1 MAKGKTK
8 ARLPKRVAG
17 IRIPKAVRRNSG
29 WLIQLLQTPQVQA
42 AVASGL
48 AAASAALAG
57 DKTGKMTAKQAKRRL
72 KFATEEGVDRVAALA
87 DAVGAAVT
95 TSLESWF
102 YRPGAEKAANRPD
115 KSPPTRDR
123 GDASAH

>member
-1 MAKGKTK
+1 MAKQKTK
-8 ARLPKRVAG
+8 MGLPKRVAG
-17 IRIPKAVRRNSG
+17 IKIPKAVRKNSG
-29 WLIQLLQTPQVQA
+29 WLVQLLQTPQVQA

-48 AAASAALAG
+48 AAASAALTSE
-57 DKTGKMTAKQAKRRL
+57 KGKMSAKEAKRRL

-102 YRPGAEKAANRPD
+102 HRPEEKAGTPPAGPD
-115 KSPPTRDR
+115 RDR
-123 GDASAH
+123 ASAH